1 MKKAAAKDKPPKKS
15 VAEVPKAA
23 EIAPKA
29 KAKAESAKATK
40 EAPASAKSHRD
51 SVPFA
56 AIDDEAVP
64 KAVHVAEATEDV
76 VLSVL
81 DIVVAETMAAIPH
94 HERVGRCV
102 TFTVDAMVTLA
113 YATVHMGCDVTYDD
127 ELSWIGSPE
136 PEVCAGPIDRYAV
149 LSLPR
154 KDMSTRP
161 PKHFASTGDGTRSL
175 SRTHSER
182 SISRTGKRPLALGAA
197 APPIEVAPAA
207 APKEIPRV
215 TRVHYPSEVM
225 TEDRRR
231 WRQEC
236 MDRLAATAQ
245 TKSRWGR
252 VSLIRR
258 VINTIQTDPDSITE
272 LDTSAAPP
280 PTALEM
286 TAVATV
292 LERNQPD
299 DTASLYI
306 PTARESMVLDEA
318 SVKGDD
324 VSVRTVR
331 HGKSRLHRSGSLESP
346 HVKKPPKAANWFYDK
361 TATENEL
368 KETEQAYEPLMSEF
382 QRDKFPQSIEL
393 NAGVTLIHGVS
404 VYTGPHRQESPHS
417 MSRKGFR
424 KHLSLPQSGPNKVK
438 LTSLSSASPTFSEIH
453 DTDASPNA
461 SPRSE
466 FSLHTTPRRSS
477 LSSNRPNLNSPESV
491 KVRPT
496 KTPLHQHSPA
506 IRVRV
511 SPMKA
516 DTPNARPSVREQYV
530 THGDSVGVLDIPKKR
545 PATALGALLSLAPQT
560 TSIKR
565 STKSK
570 YLREFPKP
578 KPEVVTV
585 LKDEPQRMAW
595 LG

>member
-1 MKKAAAKDKPPKKS
+1 MKKAAAKDKP
-15 VAEVPKAA
+15 
-23 EIAPKA
+23 A
-29 KAKAESAKATK
+29 KNGST
-40 EAPASAKSHRD
+40 KSHRD
-51 SVPFA
+51 SLTHAVHA
-56 AIDDEAVP
+56 DEADAP
-64 KAVHVAEATEDV
+64 PPTALRVADTSEDV
-76 VLSVL
+76 VLSVM

-94 HERVGRCV
+94 HERVA
-102 TFTVDAMVTLA
+102 FTVDAVVTLA
-113 YATVHMGCDVTYDD
+113 YTTVHMGCDVTYDD

-154 KDMSTRP
+154 KDTSTRP
-161 PKHFASTGDGTRSL
+161 PKHFATASDGSRSL

-182 SISRTGKRPLALGAA
+182 SNSRTGKRPLALGGTA
-197 APPIEVAPAA
+197 APIEAAPTA

-215 TRVHYPSEVM
+215 TRIHYPSEIM

-236 MDRLAATAQ
+236 MDRLTATAQ
-245 TKSRWGR
+245 TKARWGR
-252 VSLIRR
+252 VALIRR

-272 LDTSAAPP
+272 LDTSAVPP
-280 PTALEM
+280 PTALET

-299 DTASLYI
+299 DTATLYI
-306 PTARESMVLDEA
+306 PTSRESTVLDDA

-324 VSVRTVR
+324 VSVKTGR
-331 HGKSRLHRSGSLESP
+331 HGKSRMQRSGSLEPP
-346 HVKKPPKAANWFYDK
+346 HIKKPPKTANWFYDK
-361 TATENEL
+361 TTTENEL
-368 KETEQAYEPLMSEF
+368 KESEHAYEPLMSEF

-404 VYTGPHRQESPHS
+404 VYTGPQRQESPQS

-438 LTSLSSASPTFSEIH
+438 LTSLSSASPTFSEIQ
-453 DTDASPNA
+453 DTDASPNV

-466 FSLHTTPRRSS
+466 FSIHTTPRRST
-477 LSSNRPNLNSPESV
+477 LSDGSNRPNLNSPDAV
-491 KVRPT
+491 KARPT

-506 IRVRV
+506 IR
-511 SPMKA
+511 
-516 DTPNARPSVREQYV
+516 
-530 THGDSVGVLDIPKKR
+530 VGVLDIPKKR
-545 PATALGALLSLAPQT
+545 PATALGALLSLTPST
-560 TSIKR
+560 GFTKR

-570 YLREFPKP
+570 YIREFPKP